1 MASFEATIRLQL
13 ANYAPA
19 EVQRRHIAIARAGL
33 ATFLARQSTRP
44 DVLIEV
50 DGRAAD
56 SEDQVRPFGVI
67 TYRFPRMREIAAF
80 AIAQARLLSPVETGA
95 YRNAWFPIVGGAAI
109 DLQMIAGAVVVTITN
124 DQPYARKIHVG
135 ARGFE
140 KYAGIVEKLRQIV
153 RRRYGSV
160 VSAEIVFLNLQGG
173 WVLRKG
179 LRKIHN
185 GRRYGAIR
193 NDARAGMEITYP
205 ALVLT
210 PKLAG
215 I

>member
-1 MASFEATIRLQL
+1 MAAFETVIRLQL
-13 ANYAPA
+13 DKYSPE
-19 EVQRRHIAIARAGL
+19 EVQRRHVAIARAGL
-33 ATFLARQSTRP
+33 AGFLAGQSVKP

-50 DGRAAD
+50 DFHAAS
-56 SEDQVRPFGVI
+56 SETEVRPFGVI

-80 AIAQARLLSPVETGA
+80 AIAQARALSPVESGA
-95 YRNAWFPIVGGAAI
+95 YRNAWFPIVDGAEI
-109 DLQMIAGAVVVTITN
+109 DPQAIAGAAAVTVTN
-124 DQPYARKIHVG
+124 DQPYARKVQVG

-140 KYAGIVEKLRQIV
+140 KYAGIVEKVRQIV
-153 RRRYGSV
+153 RRRYGGV

-179 LRKIHN
+179 LRKIHR

-193 NDARAGMEITYP
+193 NDASAGMEITYP

-210 PKLAG
+210 PKLVG
-215 I
+215 